1 MVADKLVDVEVEFD
15 GYVFNNCSEL
25 LKSRGIPMHI
35 LQRTMS
41 LNLPFEKALIYTHLA
56 YVVIKENE
64 VRYNGIPQ
72 TLTKLRNYT
81 FKIWG
86 IKLDEDLAQYILD
99 GNTPMTVSDFEKYIH
114 DLLARLIAERK

>member
-64 VRYNGIPQ
+64 VGIMVYH
-72 TLTKLRNYT
+72 R
-81 FKIWG
+81 
-86 IKLDEDLAQYILD
+86 
-99 GNTPMTVSDFEKYIH
+99 
-114 DLLARLIAERK
+114 RLQN